1 MMKTRRRTYTAETP
15 ALLFSEALT
24 VKPNIQPLPVPRN
37 SINHVSEK
45 KCIKGL
51 WNINIPSE
59 LLQEIL
65 SRLSLR
71 SNIQASAVCK
81 TWCEAA
87 VSVRKLQPRPWLFYQ
102 LRGLENGN
110 YILLDPS
117 RSQAYEFSFPA
128 LKGSVLSY
136 SKDGW
141 LLVKKT
147 HALSYLVFL
156 FNPFTGKRIFLPKVS
171 LTSGYCLAFSAAP
184 TSSSCLVISCNYTSI
199 PSYIMINT
207 WRPGETAW
215 TTHRFKNQLPGGGLN
230 DCVVSNGMF
239 YCLSTCGYL
248 GVFDPPRATWNIL
261 PARPCLA
268 FPQVDIT
275 RRMLMT
281 EHEGDIFVMFTSR
294 DKNPSVFKLNLK
306 RMAWEKKGELG
317 GLTVFA
323 SQPSSLTRA
332 SFSVKERNRLYPSR
346 NGHLGVYFSLGGDEN
361 ISSCPPS
368 SNYFSNR
375 IAWVFPP
382 HDNVSL

>member
-1 MMKTRRRTYTAETP
+1 MFILSCKINN
-15 ALLFSEALT
+15 SVSVEA
-24 VKPNIQPLPVPRN
+24 KKKNICD
-37 SINHVSEK
+37 IFT
-45 KCIKGL
+45 
-51 WNINIPSE
+51 SE

-65 SRLSLR
+65 SRLSLK

-87 VSVRKLQPRPWLFYQ
+87 VSVRKLQRRPWLFHQ

-110 YILLDPS
+110 YILLDPT
-117 RSQAYEFSFPA
+117 RSQAYKFSFP
-128 LKGSVLSY
+128 VLDIY
-136 SKDGW
+136 
-141 LLVKKT
+141 
-147 HALSYLVFL
+147 YLIL
-156 FNPFTGKRIFLPKVS
+156 GMVS
-171 LTSGYCLAFSAAP
+171 LTLGYCLAFSAAP

-230 DCVVSNGMF
+230 NCVVSNGMF

-248 GVFDPPRATWNIL
+248 GVFDPPRATCNIL
-261 PARPCLA
+261 PVRPCLA

-306 RMAWEKKGELG
+306 RMAWEKKSELG

-323 SQPSSLTRA
+323 SQLSSLTRA

-346 NGHLGVYFSLGGDEN
+346 NEN